1 MIFDMLTNS
10 SLYTGISPRLKTAF
24 YYLTSTDL
32 AALPVGRIDLDGDHV
47 YVLVQEYL
55 TKRSDQGFWEAHRRY
70 LDVQYMHSGCERIDY
85 ALLNTMEL
93 GEYSEER
100 DFQAMK
106 GIGSPLNL
114 VAGSFAVFF
123 PQDAHMP
130 GLACGMQLQVKKVV
144 VKCEL

>member
-1 MIFDMLTNS
+1 MLSNS
-10 SLYTGISPRLKTAF
+10 NLYAGITPRLKTAF
-24 YYLTSTDL
+24 DYLTYTDL
-32 AALPVGRIDLDGDHV
+32 VALPVGRINLDGDHI

-55 TKRSDQGFWEAHRRY
+55 TKRLDQGFWESHRRY

-85 ALLNTMEL
+85 ALLNTMTL
-93 GEYSEER
+93 GDYAQDR
-100 DFQAMK
+100 DFQAMT
-106 GIGSPLNL
+106 GTGSPLNL

-130 GLACGMQLQVKKVV
+130 GLACGMQLQVKKIV

>member
-1 MIFDMLTNS
+1 MIFDMLSNS
-10 SLYTGISPRLKTAF
+10 NLYAGITPRLKTAF
-24 YYLTSTDL
+24 DYLTNTDL

-55 TKRSDQGFWEAHRRY
+55 TKRPDQGFWEAHRRY
-70 LDVQYMHSGCERIDY
+70 LDVQYLLSGCERIDH
-85 ALLNTMEL
+85 ALLNTMKL

-100 DFQAMK
+100 DFQAMT
-106 GIGSPLNL
+106 GTGSPLTL
-114 VAGSFAVFF
+114 SADSFAVFF

>member
-10 SLYTGISPRLKTAF
+10 SLYAGISPRLKTALN
-24 YYLTSTDL
+24 YLTNTDL
-32 AALPVGRIDLDGDHV
+32 AALPIGRINLDGDQV

-55 TKRSDQGFWEAHRRY
+55 TKRPDQGFWESHRRY

-85 ALLNTMEL
+85 ALLNTMTL
-93 GEYSEER
+93 GNYAQDR
-100 DFQAMK
+100 DFQAMT
-106 GIGSPLNL
+106 GSGSPINL